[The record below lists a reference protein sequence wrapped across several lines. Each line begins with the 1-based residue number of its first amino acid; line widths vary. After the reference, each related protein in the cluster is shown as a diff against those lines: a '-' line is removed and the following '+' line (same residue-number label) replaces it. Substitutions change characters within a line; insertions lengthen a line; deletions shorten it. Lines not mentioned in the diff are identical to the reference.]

1 MSLWRWILWILT
13 WLSSDELV
21 FDEAAARASAAV
33 TVARASL
40 VVEAPPAPKPEPTP
54 DGKPRRTP

>member
-1 MSLWRWILWILT
+1 MTVWRWILWVLT

-33 TVARASL
+33 SVARASL
-40 VVEAPPAPKPEPTP
+40 VVEPPPKPEPTP